1 MKMSETEM
9 MKVFDFILENKH
21 IIIGDKGLFSR
32 DTLTMIRAIVR
43 GKMPNDF
50 ELTKEQ
56 KDLIVEAFIK
66 SNNSFNEDTPAFLL
80 ENEECIRVAIM
91 RDINSVNY
99 VENVPDDLENYIVE
113 KAKEHKFILN
123 SISPNYL
130 KSNYVIASNSIKQDS
145 SSANFINWD
154 AFNSEQTSNLITE
167 ALQNGYILTDS
178 SCEFLTKNLEIVL
191 ESIKVDKENIKYANE
206 TIKHHPTIFKYL
218 LLNGYQYTDEYIR
231 SRTINY
237 LLDEDVM
244 NYCFKLK
251 RVFGRSNENYISR
264 FTKIY
269 NTALNSLPSVS
280 SFASVFQM
288 VAEERWKEY
297 RNENVDYFENI
308 FGKICTQLRN
318 NDDFDRAIRSLKFRN
333 ELKESLEE
341 KYDTLCLAMKE
352 YFDLYHSNTR
362 NKLEKMIPSQ
372 DVIAK
377 MAALYVSKS
386 KENYKKNE
394 LEEYYEWIK
403 PYFTLKLDHPFVYK
417 KLIQSKKK
425 DKFRELYQNGDK
437 EICDFLTNVANNY
450 SEMLDNETIQRIIKY
465 FVIYKYPKF
474 DNIVSSPNKYE
485 DYRRYE
491 KAIKLVHR
499 LNSGYIEYNGAE
511 LTNYRDIIAYDGNK
525 QEYIYTGVSFNED
538 DLKEY
543 NEYRRKERIFEKIK
557 KDIMLKIK
565 TIEID
570 DKVDSHLV
578 DELTEE
584 LPFTDEYFKFN
595 EQYTFSKFNFQDF
608 LRVCIDD
615 DHSFDEDSLLDNE
628 SFNNIIKVISSNGL
642 FWLLLFMYRDSNYS
656 IQEYAIKKETIMEFI
671 SNMKEITELSQD
683 FNFDLSNFQELVL
696 VNEMS
701 KCADPEAV
709 AILGKEVIEKLY
721 KFKDY
726 TNEDAEEIISMAK
739 ELVCQMTKRSI
750 STVPYVNGQND
761 NYRYSIYDSQDE
773 TLLLAGINT
782 DACFRIDGNDNDFLH
797 YCALDKN
804 GFVIKITDLFGN
816 FIGRGSGFRNGNCVF
831 INQLRTIYDEGG
843 NYYNGTYEN
852 ERKDIIE
859 TFKKACEDIVTTSH
873 KNPNET
879 NKIDF
884 VFVTKS
890 YSLQDTES
898 NVPDDVT
905 GKIGDNPMDN
915 ESDDWQE
922 FVDNTDNLREAAD
935 DNYFETD
942 YGGYPLI
949 CMASAKRGTLRA
961 RDIKPKDVAAV
972 YERIRNKII
981 VTASHDPFIINKLN
995 KINGVKSY
1003 LYNGYYNSVEI
1014 PENATI
1020 FTGDNWYIV
1029 FDGQQITS
1037 SSVLDFDQKAKIE
1050 FEAARTTINQYI
1062 MSQQQF
1068 ILDQVV
1074 ETLQLQTPEDGA
1086 KVLKLHL

>member
-1 MKMSETEM
+1 MKMNEAEM
-9 MKVFDFILENKH
+9 MKIFDFILENKH

-50 ELTKEQ
+50 ELTQEQ

-66 SNNSFNEDTPAFLL
+66 SNNSFNEDTPTFLL

-99 VENVPDDLENYIVE
+99 VENIPDDLENYIVE

-123 SISPNYL
+123 KISPNYL

-145 SSANFINWD
+145 SSANFINWE
-154 AFNSEQTSNLITE
+154 AFNDEQTSNLITE

-191 ESIKVDKENIKYANE
+191 TSIKVDKENIKYANE
-206 TIKHHPTIFKYL
+206 TIKHHPIIFKYL
-218 LLNGYQYTDEYIR
+218 LLNGYPYTDEYIK

-251 RVFGRSNENYISR
+251 RVFGRSNEKYISR

-297 RNENVDYFENI
+297 RKQNVDYFENI

-318 NDDFDRAIRSLKFRN
+318 NDDFDRAIRSLNFRN
-333 ELKESLEE
+333 ELQKSLEE

-352 YFDLYHSNTR
+352 YFNIYHSNTP

-377 MAALYVSKS
+377 MAALYVSKR
-386 KENYKKNE
+386 KENYKKDE
-394 LEEYYEWIK
+394 LKEYYEWIK
-403 PYFTLKLDHPFVYK
+403 PYFTLRLDHPFVYK

-425 DKFRELYQNGDK
+425 DKFRELYQNNDK

-465 FVIYKYPKF
+465 FVVYKYSKF
-474 DNIVSSPNKYE
+474 DSIINSPNKYE
-485 DYRRYE
+485 DYQRYE
-491 KAIKLVHR
+491 KAIKLIHR

-525 QEYIYTGVSFNED
+525 QEYIYTGVSFTDD
-538 DLKEY
+538 DLKAY

-570 DKVDSHLV
+570 DKVDSDLV
-578 DELTEE
+578 AELAEE
-584 LPFTDEYFKFN
+584 LPFTDEYFRFD
-595 EQYTFSKFNFQDF
+595 EQYAFSKFNFQDF
-608 LRVCIDD
+608 LKICIDYNG
-615 DHSFDEDSLLDNE
+615 FDEDSLLDDE
-628 SFNNIIKVISSNGL
+628 SFKNIIKVISSNGL
-642 FWLLLFMYRDSNYS
+642 FWLLLFMYRDTNYS
-656 IQEYAIKKETIMEFI
+656 IQEYAIKKETIMEFVD
-671 SNMKEITELSQD
+671 NMKEITELSQD

-701 KCADPEAV
+701 KCADEEAV

-721 KFKDY
+721 KFQDY
-726 TNEDAEEIISMAK
+726 TSRDAEEIISMAK
-739 ELVCQMTKRSI
+739 ELVCQMTKRSK
-750 STVPYVNGQND
+750 STVPYVSGQTD

-831 INQLRTIYDEGG
+831 INQLRTIYDESG
-843 NYYNGTYEN
+843 NNYNGTYEN

-890 YSLQDTES
+890 YSMQDTDS
-898 NVPDDVT
+898 NVSDDVT
-905 GKIGDNPMDN
+905 KKIGDNPMDN
-915 ESDDWQE
+915 KSNDWEE
-922 FVDNTDNLREAAD
+922 FVENTANLIEAEDND
-935 DNYFETD
+935 YFEND
-942 YGGYPLI
+942 YGDYPII
-949 CMASAKRGTLRA
+949 CMASAKRGTLKP
-961 RDIKPKDVAAV
+961 RDIKPKDVDAV
-972 YERIRNKII
+972 YERSRNKII

-1003 LYNGYYNSVEI
+1003 LYNSYYNSVEI

-1020 FTGDNWYIV
+1020 FTGDNWYII

-1037 SSVLDFDQKAKIE
+1037 DSVLDFDKKAQIE
-1050 FEAARTTINQYI
+1050 YEATKKTLKEYSINNTQQVNIEQFAQYLESQSPENYAR
-1062 MSQQQF
+1062 
-1068 ILDQVV
+1068 V
-1074 ETLQLQTPEDGA
+1074 LQL
-1086 KVLKLHL
+1086 KH